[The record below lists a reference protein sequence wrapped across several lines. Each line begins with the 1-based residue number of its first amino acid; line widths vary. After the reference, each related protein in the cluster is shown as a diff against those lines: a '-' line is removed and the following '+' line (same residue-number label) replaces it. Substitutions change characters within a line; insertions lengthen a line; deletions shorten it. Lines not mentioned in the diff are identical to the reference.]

1 MRGQVAALLGQLH
14 DAEAELAA
22 ALREV
27 AGRHADD
34 AGTHHPCRT
43 LAGQCDEHARHLR
56 DQATRLG
63 EPPPAHPDRVLP
75 GAGAP
80 RWGGPGAELLADL
93 RELHLRAQDVSLHW
107 VLAGQAAQAIGDQE
121 LLGLVSA
128 AHAETRTQ
136 ARWITTRLKQ
146 AAPQVLAR
154 D

>member
-1 MRGQVAALLGQLH
+1 M
-14 DAEAELAA
+14 
-22 ALREV
+22 
-27 AGRHADD
+27 
-34 AGTHHPCRT
+34 
-43 LAGQCDEHARHLR
+43 
-56 DQATRLG
+56 
-63 EPPPAHPDRVLP
+63 
-75 GAGAP
+75 
-80 RWGGPGAELLADL
+80 GGPGAELLADL

-107 VLAGQAAQAIGDQE
+107 VLAGQAAQAVGDQG